1 MKNCKTC
8 QFWGEDLNQDYELKH
23 KECCNPKIGNDLDDD
38 SLGHN
43 YEYGYSVTTGP
54 DFGCVHWKKKLC

>member
-1 MKNCKTC
+1 MKTCKTC
-8 QFWGEDLNQDYELKH
+8 HFWGEKLETDNINH
-23 KECCNPKIGNDLDDD
+23 KECEHPKINNDSDDD

-54 DFGCVHWKKKLC
+54 DFGCIHWKEKL